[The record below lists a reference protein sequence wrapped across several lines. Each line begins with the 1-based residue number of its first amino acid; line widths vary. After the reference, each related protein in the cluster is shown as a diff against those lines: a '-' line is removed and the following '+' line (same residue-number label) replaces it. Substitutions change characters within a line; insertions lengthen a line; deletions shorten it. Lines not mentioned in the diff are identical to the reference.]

1 MKEEESE
8 MAQAAAQSSKLVVR
22 HLREMEFEIEHE
34 GWKLLIDIPKEYG
47 GSGKLP
53 SPTDLLLGALAACK
67 LIFGM
72 SWADREGLDLSG
84 LEAEAE
90 PKMAAAPKRIEE
102 MKIVIKGAKARVG
115 DKIDA
120 FRRAIEACT
129 VANTFKTPPKMET
142 VIE

>member
-1 MKEEESE
+1 
-8 MAQAAAQSSKLVVR
+8 MAKAAAQSSKLVVR

-34 GWKLLIDIPKEYG
+34 GWKLLVDIPREYG

-53 SPTDLLLGALAACK
+53 SPPDLLLGALVACK
-67 LIFGM
+67 LIYGM
-72 SWADREGLDLSG
+72 NWADREGLDLSG
-84 LEAEAE
+84 FEAEAE

-102 MKIVIKGAKARVG
+102 MNIVIKGVKEKVG
-115 DKIDA
+115 DKMDA

-129 VANTFKTPPKMET
+129 VANTFKNPPKIET